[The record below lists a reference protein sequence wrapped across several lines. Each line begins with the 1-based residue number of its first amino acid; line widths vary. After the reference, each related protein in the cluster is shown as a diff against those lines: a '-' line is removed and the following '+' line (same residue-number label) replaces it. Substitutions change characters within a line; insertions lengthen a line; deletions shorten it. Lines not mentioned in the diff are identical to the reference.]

1 MNLSRI
7 ISGTMNWGVW
17 GVNHSKQDMCKL
29 ISESFDSG
37 INSFD
42 HADIY
47 GGYTTEEYFGDAFAE
62 TEIKREDVFFISK
75 CGIKYPSKKLPVKI
89 KHYDYSED
97 HINKSVD
104 NSLKNLRTDYLDC
117 LLLHRP
123 SPLMDISKIAD
134 TVNGLIKS
142 GKIKSFGVSNFT
154 ANQMD
159 MFKGK
164 VEVLYNQI
172 NLSLTHLD
180 HIFDGTLEYM
190 QANNILP
197 MAYSPLGSYFKG
209 EDDSKIIKVVDKFK
223 NKYGCTDYELL
234 ISWLLKHPSKVYP
247 VIGTTKSNRLKKS
260 VNSLKIEIELI
271 DWFELLEVSVGKRVP

>member
-7 ISGTMNWGVW
+7 ISGTMNWGTW
-17 GVNHSKQDMCKL
+17 GANYSKQEMCQL

-47 GGYTTEEYFGDAFAE
+47 GGYTTEESFGDAFID
-62 TEIKREDVFFISK
+62 TGIKREDVFFISK
-75 CGIKYPSKKLPVKI
+75 CGIIYPSKKLPIKT

-97 HINKSVD
+97 HIIKSVN
-104 NSLKNLRTDYLDC
+104 NSLKYLQTDYLDC

-123 SPLMDISKIAD
+123 SPLMDINIIAD
-134 TVNGLIKS
+134 TVEGLIKS

-154 ANQMD
+154 ADQMD

-164 VEVLYNQI
+164 VEILYNQI

-190 QANNILP
+190 QANKILP
-197 MAYSPLGSYFKG
+197 MAYSPLGSYFKEG
-209 EDDSKIIKVVDKFK
+209 SNKIKKVVESLKDK
-223 NKYGCTDYELL
+223 YSCTDYHLL

-247 VIGTTKSNRLKKS
+247 VIGTTKSDRIKKS
-260 VNSLKIEIELI
+260 MKSLKIEIELI
-271 DWFELLEVSVGKRVP
+271 DWFELLEASVGNRVP

>member
-7 ISGTMNWGVW
+7 ISGTMNWGTW
-17 GVNHSKQDMCKL
+17 GANYSKQEMCQL

-47 GGYTTEEYFGDAFAE
+47 GGYTTEESFGDAFID
-62 TEIKREDVFFISK
+62 TGIKREDVFFISK
-75 CGIKYPSKKLPVKI
+75 CGIMYPSKKLPVKT

-97 HINKSVD
+97 HIIKSVN
-104 NSLKNLRTDYLDC
+104 NSLKYLQTDYLDC

-123 SPLMDISKIAD
+123 SPLMDINIIAN
-134 TVNGLIKS
+134 TIEGLIKS

-154 ANQMD
+154 ADQMD

-164 VEVLYNQI
+164 VEILYNQI

-180 HIFDGTLEYM
+180 HMFDGTLEYM
-190 QANNILP
+190 QANKILP
-197 MAYSPLGSYFKG
+197 MAYSPLGSYFK
-209 EDDSKIIKVVDKFK
+209 EQSNKLKKVVESLKDK
-223 NKYGCTDYELL
+223 YSCTDYQLL

-247 VIGTTKSNRLKKS
+247 VIGTTKSDRIKKS
-260 VNSLKIEIELI
+260 MKSLKIEIELI

>member
-7 ISGTMNWGVW
+7 ISGTMNWGTW
-17 GVNHSKQDMCKL
+17 GANYSKQEMCQL

-47 GGYTTEEYFGDAFAE
+47 GGYTTEESFGDAFID
-62 TEIKREDVFFISK
+62 TGIKREDVFFISK
-75 CGIKYPSKKLPVKI
+75 CGIMYPSKKLPIKT

-97 HINKSVD
+97 HIIKSVN
-104 NSLKNLRTDYLDC
+104 NSLKYLKTDYLDC

-123 SPLMDISKIAD
+123 SPLMDINIIAN
-134 TVNGLIKS
+134 TVEGLIKS

-154 ANQMD
+154 ADQMD

-164 VEVLYNQI
+164 VEILYNQI

-180 HIFDGTLEYM
+180 HMFDGTLEYM

-197 MAYSPLGSYFKG
+197 MAYSPLGSYFKEG
-209 EDDSKIIKVVDKFK
+209 NNKIKKVVESLKDK
-223 NKYGCTDYELL
+223 YSCTDYQLL

-247 VIGTTKSNRLKKS
+247 VIGTTKSDRIKKS
-260 VNSLKIEIELI
+260 MKSLKIEIELI
-271 DWFELLEVSVGKRVP
+271 DWFELLEASVGKRVP

>member
-7 ISGTMNWGVW
+7 ISGTMNWGTW
-17 GVNHSKQDMCKL
+17 GVNHSKEDMCKL

-47 GGYTTEEYFGDAFAE
+47 GGYTTEESFGDAFAE
-62 TEIKREDVFFISK
+62 TGIKREDVFFISK
-75 CGIKYPSKKLPVKI
+75 CGIMYPSEKLPVKI

-104 NSLKNLRTDYLDC
+104 NSLRNLKTDYLDC

-123 SPLMDISKIAD
+123 SPLMDISIIAD
-134 TVNGLIKS
+134 TVKRLVKS

-154 ANQMD
+154 ASQMD

-164 VEVLYNQI
+164 LDISYNQI

-180 HIFDGTLEYM
+180 HMFDGTLEYM
-190 QANNILP
+190 QANDILP
-197 MAYSPLGSYFKG
+197 MAYSPLGSYFNEENG
-209 EDDSKIIKVVDKFK
+209 KIKKVVDKLK
-223 NKYGCTDYELL
+223 NKYSCTDYQIL

-247 VIGTTKSNRLKKS
+247 VIGTTKSDRIKS
-260 VNSLKIEIELI
+260 TLGSLKIEIDLI
-271 DWFELLEVSVGKRVP
+271 DWFELLEASVGKRVP

>member
-7 ISGTMNWGVW
+7 ISGTMNWGTW
-17 GVNHSKQDMCKL
+17 GVNHSKEDMCKL
-29 ISESFDSG
+29 ILESFDSG

-47 GGYTTEEYFGDAFAE
+47 GGYTTEESFGDAFAE
-62 TEIKREDVFFISK
+62 TGIKREDVFFISK
-75 CGIKYPSKKLPVKI
+75 CGIMYPSEKLPVKT

-123 SPLMDISKIAD
+123 SPLMDISIIAD
-134 TVNGLIKS
+134 TVRRLVKS

-154 ANQMD
+154 ASQMD

-164 VEVLYNQI
+164 VEILYNQI

-180 HIFDGTLEYM
+180 HMLDGTLEYM

-197 MAYSPLGSYFKG
+197 MAYSPLGSYFKK
-209 EDDSKIIKVVDKFK
+209 EDSKIIKVVDKLK
-223 NKYGCTDYELL
+223 NKYGCTDYQLL

-247 VIGTTKSNRLKKS
+247 IIGTTKSSRLKKS
-260 VNSLKIEIELI
+260 LNSLKIEIELI
-271 DWFELLEVSVGKRVP
+271 DWFELLEVSIGERVP

>member
-7 ISGTMNWGVW
+7 ISGTMNWGTW
-17 GVNHSKQDMCKL
+17 GVNHSKEDMCKL
-29 ISESFDSG
+29 ILESFDSG

-47 GGYTTEEYFGDAFAE
+47 GGYTTEVSFGDAFAE
-62 TEIKREDVFFISK
+62 TGINREDVFFISK
-75 CGIKYPSKKLPVKI
+75 CGIMYPSEKLPI
-89 KHYDYSED
+89 QTKHYDYSEE

-123 SPLMDISKIAD
+123 SPLMDISIISDAVKR
-134 TVNGLIKS
+134 LIKS

-164 VEVLYNQI
+164 LDILYNQI

-180 HIFDGTLEYM
+180 HMFDGTLEYM
-190 QANNILP
+190 QANDILP
-197 MAYSPLGSYFKG
+197 MAYSPLGSYFKQENG
-209 EDDSKIIKVVDKFK
+209 TIKKVVDKLK
-223 NKYGCTDYELL
+223 NKYDCSDYQIL

-247 VIGTTKSNRLKKS
+247 VIGTTKSDRIKNTLG
-260 VNSLKIEIELI
+260 SLKIEIDLI
-271 DWFELLEVSVGKRVP
+271 DWFELLEASVGKRVP

>member
-17 GVNHSKQDMCKL
+17 GANHSKQAMSKL

-47 GGYTTEEYFGDAFAE
+47 GGYTTEESFGDAFAE
-62 TEIKREDVFFISK
+62 TGIKREDVFFISK
-75 CGIKYPSKKLPVKI
+75 CGIMYPSEKLPVKI

-97 HINKSVD
+97 HINKSLD
-104 NSLKNLRTDYLDC
+104 NSLRNLKTDYLDC

-123 SPLMDISKIAD
+123 SPLMDISIIAD
-134 TVNGLIKS
+134 TVKRLVKS

-154 ANQMD
+154 ADQMD

-164 VEVLYNQI
+164 LDISYNQI

-180 HIFDGTLEYM
+180 HMFDGTLEYM
-190 QANNILP
+190 QANYIFP
-197 MAYSPLGSYFKG
+197 MAYSPLGSYFN
-209 EDDSKIIKVVDKFK
+209 EENSKIKKVVDKLK
-223 NKYGCTDYELL
+223 DKYGCTDYQIL

-247 VIGTTKSNRLKKS
+247 VIGTTKSNRIKS
-260 VNSLKIEIELI
+260 TLGSLNIEIDLI
-271 DWFELLEVSVGKRVP
+271 DWFELLEASVGKRVP

>member
-1 MNLSRI
+1 
-7 ISGTMNWGVW
+7 MNWGTW
-17 GVNHSKQDMCKL
+17 GVNHSKEDMCKL
-29 ISESFDSG
+29 ILESFDSG

-47 GGYTTEEYFGDAFAE
+47 GGYTTEVSFGDAFAE
-62 TEIKREDVFFISK
+62 TGINREDVFFISK
-75 CGIKYPSKKLPVKI
+75 CGIMYPSEKLPI
-89 KHYDYSED
+89 QTKHYDYSED

-123 SPLMDISKIAD
+123 SPLMDISIISDAVKR
-134 TVNGLIKS
+134 LIKS

-164 VEVLYNQI
+164 LDILYNQI

-180 HIFDGTLEYM
+180 HMFDGTLEYM
-190 QANNILP
+190 QANDILP
-197 MAYSPLGSYFKG
+197 MAYSPLGSYFK
-209 EDDSKIIKVVDKFK
+209 EENVKIKKVVDKLK
-223 NKYGCTDYELL
+223 NKYGCSDYQIL

-247 VIGTTKSNRLKKS
+247 VIGTTKSDRIKNTLG
-260 VNSLKIEIELI
+260 SLKIEIDLI
-271 DWFELLEVSVGKRVP
+271 DWFELLEASVGKRVP

>member
-7 ISGTMNWGVW
+7 ISGTMNWGTW
-17 GVNHSKQDMCKL
+17 GVNHSKDDMCKL
-29 ISESFDSG
+29 ILESFDSG

-47 GGYTTEEYFGDAFAE
+47 GGYTTEVSFGDAFAE
-62 TEIKREDVFFISK
+62 TGINRDDVFFISK
-75 CGIKYPSKKLPVKI
+75 CGIMYPSEKLPI
-89 KHYDYSED
+89 QTKHYDYSEE

-123 SPLMDISKIAD
+123 SPLMDISIISDAVKR
-134 TVNGLIKS
+134 LIKS

-164 VEVLYNQI
+164 LDILYNQI

-180 HIFDGTLEYM
+180 HMFDGTLEYM
-190 QANNILP
+190 QANDILP
-197 MAYSPLGSYFKG
+197 MAYSPLGSYFKQENG
-209 EDDSKIIKVVDKFK
+209 TIKKVVDKLK
-223 NKYGCTDYELL
+223 NKYDCSDYQIL

-247 VIGTTKSNRLKKS
+247 VIGTTKSDRIKNTLG
-260 VNSLKIEIELI
+260 SLKIEIDLI
-271 DWFELLEVSVGKRVP
+271 DWFELLEASVGKRVP

>member
-17 GVNHSKQDMCKL
+17 GVNHSKQDICKL
-29 ISESFDSG
+29 ILESFDSG

-47 GGYTTEEYFGDAFAE
+47 GGYTTEQSFGEAFAE
-62 TEIKREDVFFISK
+62 TGINREDVFFISK
-75 CGIKYPSKKLPVKI
+75 CGIIYPSEKLPVKT

-123 SPLMDISKIAD
+123 SPLMDISIIAD
-134 TVNGLIKS
+134 TLTRLIKS

-164 VEVLYNQI
+164 VEILYNQI

-180 HIFDGTLEYM
+180 HMFDGTLEYM

-197 MAYSPLGSYFKG
+197 MAYSPLGSYFKEENG
-209 EDDSKIIKVVDKFK
+209 KIKEVVDKLK
-223 NKYGCTDYELL
+223 NKYGCTDYQLL

-247 VIGTTKSNRLKKS
+247 VVGTTKSDRIKS
-260 VNSLKIEIELI
+260 TLESLKIEIDLI
-271 DWFELLEVSVGKRVP
+271 DWFELLEASIGKRVP

>member
-1 MNLSRI
+1 
-7 ISGTMNWGVW
+7 MNWGTW
-17 GVNHSKQDMCKL
+17 GANYSKQEMCQL

-47 GGYTTEEYFGDAFAE
+47 GGYTTEESFGDAFID
-62 TEIKREDVFFISK
+62 TGIKREDVFFISK
-75 CGIKYPSKKLPVKI
+75 CGIMYPSKKLPIKT

-97 HINKSVD
+97 HIIKSVN
-104 NSLKNLRTDYLDC
+104 NSLKYLQTDYLDC

-123 SPLMDISKIAD
+123 SPLMDINIIGN
-134 TVNGLIKS
+134 TIEGLIKS

-154 ANQMD
+154 ADQMD

-164 VEVLYNQI
+164 VEILYNQI

-180 HIFDGTLEYM
+180 HMFDGTLEYM
-190 QANNILP
+190 QANKILP
-197 MAYSPLGSYFKG
+197 MAYSPLGSYFK
-209 EDDSKIIKVVDKFK
+209 EESNKIKKVVESLKDK
-223 NKYGCTDYELL
+223 YSCTDYQLL

-247 VIGTTKSNRLKKS
+247 VIGTTKSDRIKKS
-260 VNSLKIEIELI
+260 MKSLKIEIELI
-271 DWFELLEVSVGKRVP
+271 DWFELLEASVGNRVP

>member
-7 ISGTMNWGVW
+7 ISGTMNWGTW
-17 GVNHSKQDMCKL
+17 GVNYSKQEMCKL
-29 ISESFDSG
+29 ISESYNSG

-47 GGYTTEEYFGDAFAE
+47 GGYTTEKSFGDAFE
-62 TEIKREDVFFISK
+62 DTGIKREDVFFISK
-75 CGIKYPSKKLPVKI
+75 CGIMYPSERLPIKI

-97 HINKSVD
+97 HIVKSVD
-104 NSLKNLRTDYLDC
+104 NSLKYLKTDYLDC

-123 SPLMDISKIAD
+123 SPLMDISIIAN

-154 ANQMD
+154 TNQME

-164 VEVLYNQI
+164 VEILYNQI
-172 NLSLTHLD
+172 NLSLTHSEYM
-180 HIFDGTLEYM
+180 FDGTLEYM
-190 QANNILP
+190 QTNNILP
-197 MAYSPLGSYFKG
+197 MAYSPLGSYFKS
-209 EDDSKIIKVVDKFK
+209 ENNKLKMVVDRLK

-234 ISWLLKHPSKVYP
+234 ICWLLNHPSKIHP
-247 VIGTTKSNRLKKS
+247 VIGTTKPDRIKKS
-260 VNSLKIEIELI
+260 IKSLKIQIDLI
-271 DWFELLEVSVGKRVP
+271 DWFELLEAHLGMRVP

>member
-7 ISGTMNWGVW
+7 ISGTMNWGTW
-17 GVNHSKQDMCKL
+17 GANYSKQEMCQL

-47 GGYTTEEYFGDAFAE
+47 GGYTTEESFGDAF
-62 TEIKREDVFFISK
+62 TDTGIKREDVFFISK
-75 CGIKYPSKKLPVKI
+75 CGIMYPSKKLPIKT

-97 HINKSVD
+97 HIIKSVN
-104 NSLKNLRTDYLDC
+104 NSLKYLQTDYLDC

-123 SPLMDISKIAD
+123 SPLMDINIIAN
-134 TVNGLIKS
+134 TIEGLIKS

-154 ANQMD
+154 ADQMD

-164 VEVLYNQI
+164 VEILYNQI

-180 HIFDGTLEYM
+180 HMFDGTLEYM
-190 QANNILP
+190 QANKILP
-197 MAYSPLGSYFKG
+197 MAYSPLGSYFKEG
-209 EDDSKIIKVVDKFK
+209 SNKIKKVVESLKDK
-223 NKYGCTDYELL
+223 YTCTDYQLL

-247 VIGTTKSNRLKKS
+247 VIGTTKSDRIKKS
-260 VNSLKIEIELI
+260 MKSLKIEIELI
-271 DWFELLEVSVGKRVP
+271 DWFELLEASVGNRVP

>member
-1 MNLSRI
+1 
-7 ISGTMNWGVW
+7 MNWGVW
-17 GVNHSKQDMCKL
+17 GVNHSKQDICKL
-29 ISESFDSG
+29 ILESFDSG

-47 GGYTTEEYFGDAFAE
+47 GGYTTEQSFGDAFAE
-62 TEIKREDVFFISK
+62 TGINREDVFFISK
-75 CGIKYPSKKLPVKI
+75 CGIIYPSEKLPVKT

-123 SPLMDISKIAD
+123 SPLMDISIIAD
-134 TVNGLIKS
+134 TLNRLIKS

-164 VEVLYNQI
+164 VEILYNQI

-180 HIFDGTLEYM
+180 HMFDGTLEYM

-197 MAYSPLGSYFKG
+197 MAYSPLGSYFKEENG
-209 EDDSKIIKVVDKFK
+209 KIKEVVDKLK
-223 NKYGCTDYELL
+223 NKYDCTDYQLL

-247 VIGTTKSNRLKKS
+247 VVGTTKSDRIKS
-260 VNSLKIEIELI
+260 TLESLKIEIDLI
-271 DWFELLEVSVGKRVP
+271 DWFELLEASVGKRVP

>member
-1 MNLSRI
+1 MNLSKI
-7 ISGTMNWGVW
+7 ISGTMNWGTW
-17 GVNHSKQDMCKL
+17 GVNHSKEDMCKL

-47 GGYTTEEYFGDAFAE
+47 GGYTTEESFGDAFAE
-62 TEIKREDVFFISK
+62 TGIKREDVFFISK
-75 CGIKYPSKKLPVKI
+75 CGIMYPSEKLPVKI

-104 NSLKNLRTDYLDC
+104 NSLRNLKTDYLDC

-123 SPLMDISKIAD
+123 SPLMDISVIAD
-134 TVNGLIKS
+134 TIKRLVKS

-154 ANQMD
+154 ASQMD

-164 VEVLYNQI
+164 LDILYNQI

-180 HIFDGTLEYM
+180 HMFDGTLEYM
-190 QANNILP
+190 QANDILP
-197 MAYSPLGSYFKG
+197 LAYSPLGSYFKEENG
-209 EDDSKIIKVVDKFK
+209 KIKKVVDKLK
-223 NKYGCTDYELL
+223 NKYGCSDYQIL
-234 ISWLLKHPSKVYP
+234 ISWLLKHPSKIYP
-247 VIGTTKSNRLKKS
+247 VIGTTKSNRIKNTLG
-260 VNSLKIEIELI
+260 SLKIEIDLI
-271 DWFELLEVSVGKRVP
+271 DWFELLEASVGKRVP

>member
-1 MNLSRI
+1 
-7 ISGTMNWGVW
+7 MNWGVW

-47 GGYTTEEYFGDAFAE
+47 GGYTTEESFGDAFAE
-62 TEIKREDVFFISK
+62 TGIKREDVFFISK
-75 CGIKYPSKKLPVKI
+75 CGIMYPSVKLPVKT
-89 KHYDYSED
+89 KHYNYSED

-123 SPLMDISKIAD
+123 SPLMDISIIAD
-134 TVNGLIKS
+134 TIERLIKS

-154 ANQMD
+154 ANQME

-164 VEVLYNQI
+164 VEVLYNQT

-180 HIFDGTLEYM
+180 HMFDGTLEYM

-197 MAYSPLGSYFKG
+197 MAYSPLGSYFK
-209 EDDSKIIKVVDKFK
+209 EENSKIKKVVAKLK
-223 NKYGCTDYELL
+223 NKYDCTDYQLL
-234 ISWLLKHPSKVYP
+234 ISWLLKHPSRIYP
-247 VIGTTKSNRLKKS
+247 VIGTTKSDRIKS
-260 VNSLKIEIELI
+260 TLESLKVEIDLI
-271 DWFELLEVSVGKRVP
+271 DWFELLEASVGKRVP

>member
-7 ISGTMNWGVW
+7 ISGTMNWGTW
-17 GVNHSKQDMCKL
+17 GANYSKQEMCQL

-47 GGYTTEEYFGDAFAE
+47 GGYTTEESFGDAFID
-62 TEIKREDVFFISK
+62 TGIKREDVFFISK
-75 CGIKYPSKKLPVKI
+75 CGIKYPSEKLPIKT

-97 HINKSVD
+97 HIIKSVN
-104 NSLKNLRTDYLDC
+104 NSLKYLQTDYLDC

-123 SPLMDISKIAD
+123 SPLMDINIIAN
-134 TVNGLIKS
+134 TIEGLIKS

-154 ANQMD
+154 ADQMD

-164 VEVLYNQI
+164 VEILYNQI

-180 HIFDGTLEYM
+180 HMFDGTLEYM

-197 MAYSPLGSYFKG
+197 MAYSPLGSYFKEG
-209 EDDSKIIKVVDKFK
+209 NDKIKKVVESLKDK
-223 NKYGCTDYELL
+223 YSCTDYQLL

-247 VIGTTKSNRLKKS
+247 VIGTTKSDRIKKS
-260 VNSLKIEIELI
+260 MKSLKIEIELI
-271 DWFELLEVSVGKRVP
+271 DWFELLEASVGKRVP

>member
-7 ISGTMNWGVW
+7 ISGTMNWGTW
-17 GVNHSKQDMCKL
+17 GANYSKQEMCQL

-47 GGYTTEEYFGDAFAE
+47 GGYTTEESFGDAFID
-62 TEIKREDVFFISK
+62 TGIKREDVFFISK
-75 CGIKYPSKKLPVKI
+75 CGIMYPSKKLPIKT

-97 HINKSVD
+97 HIIKSVN
-104 NSLKNLRTDYLDC
+104 NSLKYLQTDYLDC

-123 SPLMDISKIAD
+123 SPLMDINIIAN
-134 TVNGLIKS
+134 TVESLIKS

-154 ANQMD
+154 ADQMD

-164 VEVLYNQI
+164 VEILYNQI

-180 HIFDGTLEYM
+180 HMFDGTLEYM

-197 MAYSPLGSYFKG
+197 MAYSPLGSYFKEG
-209 EDDSKIIKVVDKFK
+209 SNKIKKVVESLKDK
-223 NKYGCTDYELL
+223 YSCTDYQLL

-247 VIGTTKSNRLKKS
+247 VIGTTKSDRIKKS
-260 VNSLKIEIELI
+260 MKSLKIEIELI
-271 DWFELLEVSVGKRVP
+271 DWFELLEASVGNRVP

>member
-7 ISGTMNWGVW
+7 ISGTMNWGAW
-17 GVNHSKQDMCKL
+17 GTNHSKEDMCKL
-29 ISESFDSG
+29 ISKSFDSG

-47 GGYTTEEYFGDAFAE
+47 GGYTTEVSFGDAFAE
-62 TEIKREDVFFISK
+62 TGINREDVFFISK
-75 CGIKYPSKKLPVKI
+75 CGIMYPSKKLPIKI

-97 HINKSVD
+97 HIIKSVN
-104 NSLKNLRTDYLDC
+104 NSLEYLQTDYLDC

-123 SPLMDISKIAD
+123 SPLMDINIIAN
-134 TVNGLIKS
+134 TVKGLIKS

-154 ANQMD
+154 ADQMD

-164 VEVLYNQI
+164 VEILYNQI

-180 HIFDGTLEYM
+180 HMFDGTLEYM

-197 MAYSPLGSYFKG
+197 MAYSPLGSYFKEG
-209 EDDSKIIKVVDKFK
+209 SDKIKKVVESLKDK
-223 NKYGCTDYELL
+223 YSCTDYQIL

-247 VIGTTKSNRLKKS
+247 VIGTTKSYRIKS
-260 VNSLKIEIELI
+260 TLESLKIEIDLI
-271 DWFELLEVSVGKRVP
+271 DWFELLEASVGKRVP

>member
-7 ISGTMNWGVW
+7 ISGTMNWGTW
-17 GVNHSKQDMCKL
+17 GVNYSKEDMCKL
-29 ISESFDSG
+29 ILESFDSG

-47 GGYTTEEYFGDAFAE
+47 GGYTTEVSFGDAFAE
-62 TEIKREDVFFISK
+62 TGINREDVFFISK
-75 CGIKYPSKKLPVKI
+75 CGIMYPSEKLPI
-89 KHYDYSED
+89 QTKHYDYSED

-123 SPLMDISKIAD
+123 SPLMDISIISDAVKR
-134 TVNGLIKS
+134 LIKS

-164 VEVLYNQI
+164 LDILYNQI

-180 HIFDGTLEYM
+180 HMFDGTLEYM
-190 QANNILP
+190 QANDILP
-197 MAYSPLGSYFKG
+197 MAYSPLGSYFKQENG
-209 EDDSKIIKVVDKFK
+209 TIKKVVDKLK
-223 NKYGCTDYELL
+223 NKYGCSDYQIL

-247 VIGTTKSNRLKKS
+247 VIGTTKSDRIKNTLG
-260 VNSLKIEIELI
+260 SLKIEIDLI
-271 DWFELLEVSVGKRVP
+271 DWFELLEASVGKRVP

>member
-7 ISGTMNWGVW
+7 ISGTMNWGTW
-17 GVNHSKQDMCKL
+17 GVNHSKEDMCKL

-47 GGYTTEEYFGDAFAE
+47 GGYTTEESFGDAFAE
-62 TEIKREDVFFISK
+62 TGIKREDVFFISK
-75 CGIKYPSKKLPVKI
+75 CGIMYPSEKLPVKI

-104 NSLKNLRTDYLDC
+104 NSLKNLKTGYLDC

-123 SPLMDISKIAD
+123 SPLMDISIIAD
-134 TVNGLIKS
+134 TLNRLIKS

-159 MFKGK
+159 MIKGK
-164 VEVLYNQI
+164 VEILYNQI

-180 HIFDGTLEYM
+180 HMFDGTLEYM

-197 MAYSPLGSYFKG
+197 MAYSPLGSYFK
-209 EDDSKIIKVVDKFK
+209 EENVKIKEVVDKLR
-223 NKYGCTDYELL
+223 NKYGCTDYQLL

-247 VIGTTKSNRLKKS
+247 VVGTTKSDRIKS
-260 VNSLKIEIELI
+260 TLESLKIEIDLL
-271 DWFELLEVSVGKRVP
+271 DWFELLEASVGKRVP

>member
-1 MNLSRI
+1 MSLSRI

-17 GVNHSKQDMCKL
+17 GVNHSRQDMSKL

-47 GGYTTEEYFGDAFAE
+47 GGYTTEESFGNAFAE
-62 TEIKREDVFFISK
+62 TGINREDVFFISK
-75 CGIKYPSKKLPVKI
+75 CGIMYPSEKLPI
-89 KHYDYSED
+89 QTKHYDYSEE

-123 SPLMDISKIAD
+123 SPLMDISVISH
-134 TVNGLIKS
+134 TVKRLIKS

-154 ANQMD
+154 ANQMN
-159 MFKGK
+159 MFNGK
-164 VEVLYNQI
+164 LDISYNQI

-180 HIFDGTLEYM
+180 NMFDGTLEYM
-190 QANNILP
+190 QANDILP
-197 MAYSPLGSYFKG
+197 MAYSPLGSYFK
-209 EDDSKIIKVVDKFK
+209 EENVKIKKVVDKLK
-223 NKYGCTDYELL
+223 NKYGCSDYQIL

-247 VIGTTKSNRLKKS
+247 VIGTTKSDRIKNTLG
-260 VNSLKIEIELI
+260 SLKIEIDLI
-271 DWFELLEVSVGKRVP
+271 DWFELLEASVGKRVP

>member
-1 MNLSRI
+1 
-7 ISGTMNWGVW
+7 MNWGVW
-17 GVNHSKQDMCKL
+17 GVNHSKQDICKL
-29 ISESFDSG
+29 ILESFDSG

-47 GGYTTEEYFGDAFAE
+47 GGYTTEQSFGDAFAE
-62 TEIKREDVFFISK
+62 TGINREDVFFISK
-75 CGIKYPSKKLPVKI
+75 CGIIYPSEKLPVKT

-123 SPLMDISKIAD
+123 SPLMDISIIAD
-134 TVNGLIKS
+134 TLTRLIKS

-164 VEVLYNQI
+164 VEILYNQI

-180 HIFDGTLEYM
+180 HMFDGTLEYM

-197 MAYSPLGSYFKG
+197 MAYSPLGSYFKEENG
-209 EDDSKIIKVVDKFK
+209 KIKEVVDKLK
-223 NKYGCTDYELL
+223 NKYDCTDYQLL

-247 VIGTTKSNRLKKS
+247 VVGTTKSDRIKS
-260 VNSLKIEIELI
+260 TLESLKIEIDLI
-271 DWFELLEVSVGKRVP
+271 DWFELLEASVGKRVP

>member
-7 ISGTMNWGVW
+7 ISGTMNWGIW
-17 GVNHSKQDMCKL
+17 GANHSKQDMCKL

-47 GGYTTEEYFGDAFAE
+47 GGYTTEESFGDAFAE
-62 TEIKREDVFFISK
+62 TGIKREDVFFISK
-75 CGIKYPSKKLPVKI
+75 CGIMYPSEKLPVKI

-104 NSLKNLRTDYLDC
+104 NSLRNLKTDYLDC

-123 SPLMDISKIAD
+123 SPLMDISIIAD
-134 TVNGLIKS
+134 TVRRLVKS

-154 ANQMD
+154 ASQMD

-164 VEVLYNQI
+164 LDISFNQI

-180 HIFDGTLEYM
+180 HMFDGTLEYM
-190 QANNILP
+190 QANDILP
-197 MAYSPLGSYFKG
+197 MTYSPLGSYLNEENCK
-209 EDDSKIIKVVDKFK
+209 KKKVVNTLK
-223 NKYGCTDYELL
+223 NKYSCTDYQIL
-234 ISWLLKHPSKVYP
+234 ISWLLKHPSRIYP
-247 VIGTTKSNRLKKS
+247 VIGTTKSNRIKS
-260 VNSLKIEIELI
+260 TLESLKIEIDLI
-271 DWFELLEVSVGKRVP
+271 DWFELLEASVGKRVP

>member
-7 ISGTMNWGVW
+7 ISGTMNWGTW
-17 GVNHSKQDMCKL
+17 GANYSKQEMCQL

-47 GGYTTEEYFGDAFAE
+47 GGYTTEESFGDAF
-62 TEIKREDVFFISK
+62 TDTGIKREDVFFISK
-75 CGIKYPSKKLPVKI
+75 CGIMYPSKKLPIKT

-97 HINKSVD
+97 HIIKSVN
-104 NSLKNLRTDYLDC
+104 NSLKYLQTDYLDC

-123 SPLMDISKIAD
+123 SPLMDINIIAN
-134 TVNGLIKS
+134 TVKGLIKS

-154 ANQMD
+154 ADQMD

-164 VEVLYNQI
+164 VEILYNQI

-180 HIFDGTLEYM
+180 HMFDGTLEYM

-197 MAYSPLGSYFKG
+197 MAYSPLGSYFK
-209 EDDSKIIKVVDKFK
+209 EESNKIKKVVESLKDK
-223 NKYGCTDYELL
+223 YSCTDYQLL

-247 VIGTTKSNRLKKS
+247 VIGTTKSDRIKKS
-260 VNSLKIEIELI
+260 MKSLKIEIELI
-271 DWFELLEVSVGKRVP
+271 MFCSLKFINNL

>member
-7 ISGTMNWGVW
+7 ISGTMNWGTW
-17 GVNHSKQDMCKL
+17 GVNHSKEDMCKL
-29 ISESFDSG
+29 ILESFDSG

-47 GGYTTEEYFGDAFAE
+47 GGYTTEVSFGDAFAE
-62 TEIKREDVFFISK
+62 TGINREDVFFISK
-75 CGIKYPSKKLPVKI
+75 CGIMYPSEKLPI
-89 KHYDYSED
+89 QTKHYDYSED

-123 SPLMDISKIAD
+123 SPLMDISIISDAVKR
-134 TVNGLIKS
+134 LIKS

-164 VEVLYNQI
+164 LDILYNQI

-180 HIFDGTLEYM
+180 HMFDGTLEYM
-190 QANNILP
+190 QANDILP
-197 MAYSPLGSYFKG
+197 MAYSPLGSYFKEENG
-209 EDDSKIIKVVDKFK
+209 KIKKVVDKLK
-223 NKYGCTDYELL
+223 NKYGCSDYQIL

-247 VIGTTKSNRLKKS
+247 VIGTTKSDRIKNTLG
-260 VNSLKIEIELI
+260 SLKIEIDLI
-271 DWFELLEVSVGKRVP
+271 DWFELLEASVGKRVP

>member
-7 ISGTMNWGVW
+7 ISGTMNWGTW
-17 GVNHSKQDMCKL
+17 GANYSKQEMCQL

-47 GGYTTEEYFGDAFAE
+47 GGYTTEESFGDAFID
-62 TEIKREDVFFISK
+62 TGIKREDVFFISK
-75 CGIKYPSKKLPVKI
+75 CGIMYPSKKLPIKT

-97 HINKSVD
+97 HIIKSVN
-104 NSLKNLRTDYLDC
+104 NSLKYLQTDYLDC

-123 SPLMDISKIAD
+123 SPLMDINIIAN
-134 TVNGLIKS
+134 TIKGLIKS

-154 ANQMD
+154 ADQMD

-164 VEVLYNQI
+164 VEILYNQI

-180 HIFDGTLEYM
+180 HMFDGTLEYM
-190 QANNILP
+190 QANKILP
-197 MAYSPLGSYFKG
+197 MAYSPLGSYFKEG
-209 EDDSKIIKVVDKFK
+209 SNKIKKVVESLKDK
-223 NKYGCTDYELL
+223 YSCTDYQLL

-247 VIGTTKSNRLKKS
+247 VIGTTKSDRIKKS
-260 VNSLKIEIELI
+260 MKSLKIEIELI
-271 DWFELLEVSVGKRVP
+271 DWFELLEASVGNRVP

>member
-7 ISGTMNWGVW
+7 ISGTMNWGTW
-17 GVNHSKQDMCKL
+17 GANYSKLEMCQL

-47 GGYTTEEYFGDAFAE
+47 GGYTTEESFGDAFID
-62 TEIKREDVFFISK
+62 TGIKREDVFFISK
-75 CGIKYPSKKLPVKI
+75 CGIMYPSKKLPIKT

-97 HINKSVD
+97 HIIKSVN
-104 NSLKNLRTDYLDC
+104 NSLEYLQTNYLDC

-123 SPLMDISKIAD
+123 SPLMDINIIAN
-134 TVNGLIKS
+134 TVEGLIKS

-154 ANQMD
+154 ADQMD

-164 VEVLYNQI
+164 VEILYNQI

-180 HIFDGTLEYM
+180 HMFDGTLEYM
-190 QANNILP
+190 QANKILP
-197 MAYSPLGSYFKG
+197 MAYSPLGSYFKEG
-209 EDDSKIIKVVDKFK
+209 SNKIKKVVESLKDK
-223 NKYGCTDYELL
+223 YSCTDYQLL

-247 VIGTTKSNRLKKS
+247 VIGTTKSDRIKKS
-260 VNSLKIEIELI
+260 MKSLKIEIELI
-271 DWFELLEVSVGKRVP
+271 DWFELLEASVGNRVP

>member
-7 ISGTMNWGVW
+7 ISGTMNWGTW
-17 GVNHSKQDMCKL
+17 GANYSKQEMCQL

-47 GGYTTEEYFGDAFAE
+47 GGYTTEESFGDAFID
-62 TEIKREDVFFISK
+62 TGIKREDVFFISK
-75 CGIKYPSKKLPVKI
+75 CGIMYPSKKLPIKT

-97 HINKSVD
+97 HIIKSVN
-104 NSLKNLRTDYLDC
+104 NSLEYLQTDYLDC

-123 SPLMDISKIAD
+123 SPLMDINIIAN
-134 TVNGLIKS
+134 TVKGLIKS

-154 ANQMD
+154 ADQMD

-164 VEVLYNQI
+164 VEILYNQI

-180 HIFDGTLEYM
+180 HMFDGTLEYM

-197 MAYSPLGSYFKG
+197 MAYSPLGSYFKEG
-209 EDDSKIIKVVDKFK
+209 SNKIKKVVESLKDK
-223 NKYGCTDYELL
+223 YSCTDYQLL

-247 VIGTTKSNRLKKS
+247 VIGTTKSDRIKKS
-260 VNSLKIEIELI
+260 MKSLKIEIELI
-271 DWFELLEVSVGKRVP
+271 DWFELLEASVGNRVP

>member
-7 ISGTMNWGVW
+7 ISGTMNWGTW
-17 GVNHSKQDMCKL
+17 GVNYSKDDMCKL
-29 ISESFDSG
+29 ILESFDSG

-47 GGYTTEEYFGDAFAE
+47 GGYTTEESFGDAFAK
-62 TEIKREDVFFISK
+62 TGINREDVFFISK
-75 CGIKYPSKKLPVKI
+75 CGIMYPSEKLPI
-89 KHYDYSED
+89 QTKHYDYSED

-123 SPLMDISKIAD
+123 SPLMDISIISDAVKR
-134 TVNGLIKS
+134 LIKS

-159 MFKGK
+159 MFKGRLDI
-164 VEVLYNQI
+164 VYNQI
-172 NLSLTHLD
+172 NLSLTNLD
-180 HIFDGTLEYM
+180 LMFDGTLEYM
-190 QANNILP
+190 QANDILP
-197 MAYSPLGSYFKG
+197 MAYSPLGSYFKEENG
-209 EDDSKIIKVVDKFK
+209 KIKKVVDKLK
-223 NKYGCTDYELL
+223 NKYGCTDYQIL

-247 VIGTTKSNRLKKS
+247 VIGTTKSDRIKNSLE
-260 VNSLKIEIELI
+260 SLKIEIDLI
-271 DWFELLEVSVGKRVP
+271 DWFELLEASVGKRVP

>member
-17 GVNHSKQDMCKL
+17 GVNHSKQDICKL
-29 ISESFDSG
+29 ILESFDSG

-47 GGYTTEEYFGDAFAE
+47 GGYTTEQSFGDAFAE
-62 TEIKREDVFFISK
+62 TGINREDVFFISK
-75 CGIKYPSKKLPVKI
+75 CGIIYPSEKLPVKT

-123 SPLMDISKIAD
+123 SPLMDISIIAD
-134 TVNGLIKS
+134 TLTRLIKS

-164 VEVLYNQI
+164 VEILYNQI

-180 HIFDGTLEYM
+180 HMFDGTLEYM

-197 MAYSPLGSYFKG
+197 MAYSPLGSYFKEENG
-209 EDDSKIIKVVDKFK
+209 KIKEVVDKLK
-223 NKYGCTDYELL
+223 NKYDCTDYQLL

-247 VIGTTKSNRLKKS
+247 VVGTTKSDRIKS
-260 VNSLKIEIELI
+260 TLESLKIEIDLI
-271 DWFELLEVSVGKRVP
+271 DWFELLEASIGKRVP